1 MSYRL
6 QIVHEP
12 TGEWSLRGLPGS
24 PVVQLDSLAA
34 SIDFARREC
43 DAAPATIELM
53 VDGFYALIYQKLGWP
68 RQLVALK
75 DDDILAEPAVPAAA
89 PRASGLRGWV
99 RKWGKAP

>member
-12 TGEWSLRGLPGS
+12 TGEWSLRGLPGN
-24 PVVQLDSLAA
+24 PVVRLDSLCA
-34 SIDFARREC
+34 SFDFARREC

-53 VDGFYALIYQKLGWP
+53 VEGFYAVIHQEVGWP
-68 RQLVALK
+68 RRLVALAH
-75 DDDILAEPAVPAAA
+75 DDILAEPAELAAA

-99 RKWGKAP
+99 RKWGKGS